1 MVSKYCY
8 CEHDTIDW
16 RHDELLVIH
25 YRIIKYGSSIIE
37 EVEEKLDVHK
47 FVITNSLRQNCK
59 SANMR
64 YKAYLE
70 DMKKEKILSETE
82 KRKRD
87 LKDEIAA
94 SNGKKIKLDREI
106 GICRKV

>member
-1 MVSKYCY
+1 
-8 CEHDTIDW
+8 
-16 RHDELLVIH
+16 
-25 YRIIKYGSSIIE
+25 
-37 EVEEKLDVHK
+37 
-47 FVITNSLRQNCK
+47 
-59 SANMR
+59 MR

-70 DMKKEKILSETE
+70 DMNKEKILSETE